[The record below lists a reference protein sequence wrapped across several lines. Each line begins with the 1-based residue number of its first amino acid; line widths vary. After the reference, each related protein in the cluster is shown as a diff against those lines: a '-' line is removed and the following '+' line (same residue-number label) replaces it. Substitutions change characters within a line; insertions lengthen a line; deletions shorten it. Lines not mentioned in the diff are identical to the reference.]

1 MTKASL
7 EAKKQELTNNFNALN
22 AKKLETGRV
31 LEEINAELNRLQGE
45 FRLVEALLKD
55 FDVKP
60 SEELPHVEEIE
71 EVKKEEVKPE

>member
-1 MTKASL
+1 MTKTSL

-55 FDVKP
+55 FDAKP
-60 SEELPHVEEIE
+60 GEELPHVEDVE